1 MCVPVLLGEE
11 GELTVPQGASIVVSK
26 PFVLGV
32 SDHRHDR
39 ANSQAIS
46 ANAIA
51 AGRDDEQ
58 EKGNVDRWEKMMEKL
73 DRLAEKVG
81 GVEEVQQ
88 CLLVQ
93 SDLSATM
100 INWATE
106 NRIHL
111 AQCHTRF
118 WKVN

>member
-1 MCVPVLLGEE
+1 
-11 GELTVPQGASIVVSK
+11 
-26 PFVLGV
+26 
-32 SDHRHDR
+32 
-39 ANSQAIS
+39 
-46 ANAIA
+46 
-51 AGRDDEQ
+51 
-58 EKGNVDRWEKMMEKL
+58 MMEKL

-88 CLLVQ
+88 CLSVQ

-100 INWATE
+100 INRATE
-106 NRIHL
+106 NRIRL